1 MPFIYVFDSR
11 STAQYQIR
19 FLGFK
24 GVVAIDEQLDLR
36 KDGIHMR
43 LRKSMKKFDVRDEDT
58 IEAPLEIAN
67 AFEVPGNC
75 YLNRSVFSS

>member
-1 MPFIYVFDSR
+1 M
-11 STAQYQIR
+11 
-19 FLGFK
+19 GFK

-75 YLNRSVFSS
+75 HLNRLVFQADG